1 MHPLRAP
8 NRRPLGTL
16 QALPWAA
23 PSAVAVAVCG
33 LVPAAATAAT
43 PQGAVSAESL
53 ANAVI
58 SGQYQPAKASQARP
72 AAGLQTPTAGAA
84 ASSSASPVATAARA
98 ARAAGAAAAPV
109 AAATPPARPV
119 HTNSRYQSGT
129 PPPAAS
135 AVRALRALRRTA
147 RARGAE
153 PPAPAN
159 VNISIRIFSPGD
171 DGAVRQ
177 VAGGAGRAP
186 QAALRLAREGGAR
199 FSAAANPVRTRTSRS
214 ADDAPYERAGA
225 TSNWTWIVGGSCPR
239 RVTRA
244 TGACVASGGAL
255 SSAVIPRDLRH
266 VLDLLAGA
274 LPGGQAAALR
284 SAVGHAP
291 AARGSPARGARAAA
305 TRKRRAAARRA
316 RAQAARA
323 APRAVPV
330 VAAASAASP
339 VVRPAAATPSR
350 SAAHAAPSRPAHRG
364 DGSSRAPDDDR
375 RQPPAPP
382 PGAPAS
388 AGSAAASGTGG
399 PVSAPL
405 SALPGAPALRLSSL
419 FSRLPRA
426 EVARRRE
433 PAGRRLERPG

>member
-1 MHPLRAP
+1 MHPLRP
-8 NRRPLGTL
+8 PSRGPLDTL

-23 PSAVAVAVCG
+23 SSALAVAVCG
-33 LVPAAATAAT
+33 LVSAPAAAAT

-58 SGQYQPAKASQARP
+58 SGQYQPAKALQSRP
-72 AAGLQTPTAGAA
+72 SAAVRASTAGAVPA
-84 ASSSASPVATAARA
+84 ATGSPVASAARA
-98 ARAAGAAAAPV
+98 ARVAGAAAAP
-109 AAATPPARPV
+109 AAATTRRARPV

-135 AVRALRALRRTA
+135 AGRALRALRRA
-147 RARGAE
+147 ASARGVD

-159 VNISIRIFSPGD
+159 VNISIRIFSPGE

-177 VAGGAGRAP
+177 VAGGAGRAAE
-186 QAALRLAREGGAR
+186 AALLLAREGGAR
-199 FSAAANPVRTRTSRS
+199 FPAAADPVRTRTSQS
-214 ADDAPYERAGA
+214 GADAPRKPAGA
-225 TSNWTWIVGGSCPR
+225 TSNWTWIVGGSCPS

-244 TGACVASGGAL
+244 TGACIASGGAL

-266 VLDLLAGA
+266 VLHLLAGA
-274 LPGGQAAALR
+274 LPAGGAAALR
-284 SAVGHAP
+284 SAVLHAP
-291 AARGSPARGARAAA
+291 AARGSPARRDLHARTAAA
-305 TRKRRAAARRA
+305 RKRRAAARRA

-323 APRAVPV
+323 APA
-330 VAAASAASP
+330 VAAAAAAP
-339 VVRPAAATPSR
+339 AVAVRPAAATPR
-350 SAAHAAPSRPAHRG
+350 TSAVHAAASRPAQRRG
-364 DGSSRAPDDDR
+364 GSPRAPDDDR
-375 RQPPAPP
+375 RNPPAPP

-388 AGSAAASGTGG
+388 AGSAAGAGTGG

-419 FSRLPRA
+419 SLRLPRA

>member
-1 MHPLRAP
+1 
-8 NRRPLGTL
+8 
-16 QALPWAA
+16 
-23 PSAVAVAVCG
+23 VAVCG

-58 SGQYQPAKASQARP
+58 SGQYQPTKAPQTRP
-72 AAGLQTPTAGAA
+72 AAGLRPSTAGAA

-98 ARAAGAAAAPV
+98 ARAAGAVAAPV
-109 AAATPPARPV
+109 AAATPPARTV

-135 AVRALRALRRTA
+135 AARALRALRRTA
-147 RARGAE
+147 RARGVE

-177 VAGGAGRAP
+177 VAGGAGRAA

-199 FSAAANPVRTRTSRS
+199 FSAAADPVRTRTWRS
-214 ADDAPYERAGA
+214 ADDAPRERTGA

-239 RVTRA
+239 RVMRA
-244 TGACVASGGAL
+244 TGACIASGGAL

-266 VLDLLAGA
+266 VLDLLADA
-274 LPGGQAAALR
+274 LPGGQAAALK

-291 AARGSPARGARAAA
+291 AARGSPARGARGAAA
-305 TRKRRAAARRA
+305 RKRRAAARRA

-323 APRAVPV
+323 VPRAGAF
-330 VAAASAASP
+330 VAAAGAPSP
-339 VVRPAAATPSR
+339 VAVRPAAATPSSTPSR

-364 DGSSRAPDDDR
+364 GGSSRAPDDDR

-388 AGSAAASGTGG
+388 AGSAAGAVSGG

-405 SALPGAPALRLSSL
+405 SALPGAPALRLSS
-419 FSRLPRA
+419 FSSRLPRA

-433 PAGRRLERPG
+433 PADRRLERPG